1 MTHSLETAGARVTPG
16 GLLFP
21 AFTHNLAFDL
31 AVEQLSLT
39 HATASEL
46 KTLVAA
52 APNEFARGWLAGI
65 QLMHSQLEL
74 VQDAAGARLQL
85 VQEHRV
91 TNKCSNSRS

>member
-1 MTHSLETAGARVTPG
+1 MTEPAVASLTFLLLQTVEIG
-16 GLLFP
+16 GI
-21 AFTHNLAFDL
+21 TLAFDL